1 MIDVLVRGVGC
12 GILGL
17 GGLGKIVQ
25 LLHVTAIGSVSI
37 VDRCVRELSRVKTHA
52 NQRIHKYKC
61 NISTYVHE
69 REMNMH

>member
-1 MIDVLVRGVGC
+1 MVGC

-17 GGLGKIVQ
+17 GGGGRLGGVGKIVQ

-61 NISTYVHE
+61 NISTYMKE
-69 REMNMH
+69 K

>member
-1 MIDVLVRGVGC
+1 MVYWDWGVRGKVGE
-12 GILGL
+12 

-61 NISTYVHE
+61 NISTYMKE
-69 REMNMH
+69 K